1 MQEIRRLKT
10 LKMLDMRFAIR
21 EYNCK
26 FAGFTSC
33 GFAGENDMELMN
45 NHAYINLRIYY
56 KKLYKYKRRF

>member
-26 FAGFTSC
+26 FAGFTSF
-33 GFAGENDMELMN
+33 GFAGGNDMELMN
-45 NHAYINLRIYY
+45 NYALIIL
-56 KKLYKYKRRF
+56 